1 RHTQPRRID
10 VVGLGPAGP
19 EYVTQSARDLMTG
32 AERLFI
38 RTTRHPAAVLA
49 PGAQS
54 FDDYYEHEDTFDGVY
69 RAIVTDLVEAART
82 GPVVYAVPG
91 SPLVAERTVTL
102 LRAEGAVVGGDVA
115 VIVHPALSFLD
126 LAYARLGVD
135 PLAEG
140 VRLVDGESFAT
151 DAAGMRGPLLV
162 GQCWSRA
169 VLSGI
174 KLATDP
180 SPGTTVTVL
189 QHLGL
194 PDEAVWELPWEELDR
209 SFEPDHLTSLW
220 IRELGAPVA
229 GELARLDE
237 LVHTLRER
245 CPWDREQ
252 THGSL
257 SRHLLEESYE
267 VLEAIDGLVAVDAD
281 ATASPEQVEHAV
293 AHLEEEL
300 GDLLFQV
307 YFHAALAAE
316 DGRFSLADVARG
328 VHDKLVSRHPHVFG
342 DVVVDSP
349 DQVANNWEA
358 LKKVEKGRASV
369 TDGIPKAMPALAL
382 AAKLQRKALTV
393 DFNLPDRMK
402 EAAAIGGGLDRLL
415 HEAPAVEGM
424 AGEQR
429 GNGTHGREKLEHSQP
444 SDKAHADPSDVDAV
458 VLLES
463 PAEPSDEEAVSV
475 TEAEVGD
482 LLFSMVS
489 VARQLGVDPETALRA
504 RSVAFRQQVAEHE
517 QDGAIPG

>member
-1 RHTQPRRID
+1 MTDRTRDASVCEGPSSGPRTQRCRID

-19 EYVTQSARDLMTG
+19 ELVTQSAQELMAG
-32 AERLFI
+32 AERLFV
-38 RTTRHPAAVLA
+38 RTARHPSAVLA
-49 PGAQS
+49 PGARS
-54 FDDYYEHEDTFDGVY
+54 FDHHYEQEGTFDGVY
-69 RAIVTDLVEAART
+69 RAIVTDLVDASRS

-91 SPLVAERTVTL
+91 SPLVAERTVTM
-102 LRAEGAVVGGDVA
+102 LREEGAVVAGDVA
-115 VIVHPALSFLD
+115 VVVHPALSFLD

-135 PLAEG
+135 PLDEG

-162 GQCWSRA
+162 AQCWSKA
-169 VLSGI
+169 VLSGV

-180 SPGTTVTVL
+180 PPGTTVTVL
-189 QHLGL
+189 HHLGL
-194 PDEAVWELPWEELDR
+194 PDEAVWDLPWEELDR

-220 IRELGAPVA
+220 IRELAAPVA

-281 ATASPEQVEHAV
+281 ATASPVQIEHAV

-307 YFHAALAAE
+307 YFHATLAAE
-316 DGRFSLADVARG
+316 DGRFALADVARG

-342 DVVVDSP
+342 DTVADSP
-349 DQVANNWEA
+349 DQVASNWEA

-369 TDGIPKAMPALAL
+369 TEGIPKAMPALAL
-382 AAKLQRKALTV
+382 TAKLQRKALTV
-393 DFNLPDRMK
+393 GIDLPG
-402 EAAAIGGGLDRLL
+402 AAAEAEVIVTGLDRLL
-415 HEAPAVEGM
+415 HDAQAEEGPT
-424 AGEQR
+424 GE
-429 GNGTHGREKLEHSQP
+429 HGRSGTDDRAEPEQ
-444 SDKAHADPSDVDAV
+444 V
-458 VLLES
+458 
-463 PAEPSDEEAVSV
+463 EPSDEEALSAI
-475 TEAEVGD
+475 EPQVGD
-482 LLFSMVS
+482 LLFSVVS
-489 VARQLGVDPETALRA
+489 LARQLGVDSETALRA
-504 RSVAFRQQVAEHE
+504 RAVAFRKQVAEHE
-517 QDGAIPG
+517 QGDAVPG